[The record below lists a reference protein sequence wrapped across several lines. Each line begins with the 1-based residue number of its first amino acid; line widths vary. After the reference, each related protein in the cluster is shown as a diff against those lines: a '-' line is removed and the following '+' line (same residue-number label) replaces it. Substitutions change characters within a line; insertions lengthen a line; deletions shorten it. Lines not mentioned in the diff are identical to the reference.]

1 MDKRFRRLSLRSA
14 ALAVADLVMPRVCVV
29 CGRKLILKEKHI
41 CTACEAD
48 LPLTHFS
55 LIRDNPMAQSFNALI
70 QREIDVRDE
79 CHSEQREESAP
90 EPFSYAAALIFYSSG
105 SPYKNIPRALKYH
118 RNFGAGRHFAAML
131 GRELA
136 ASPLFADVDLVVPV
150 PLHAAR
156 RWNRGYNQAEI
167 IAGEVTRTMA
177 EARKAPGPEMDARL
191 LRRVRRTRTQTRL
204 GKDLRYANVR
214 TAFAAKAPAERPRH
228 ILLVDD
234 VFTTGATLC
243 ASERALREA
252 LDSAFGPEGGIRISA
267 ATLACVGR

>member
-29 CGRKLILKEKHI
+29 CGRNLILKEKHI

-70 QREIDVRDE
+70 QREIDAK
-79 CHSEQREESAP
+79 EESAP

-136 ASPLFADVDLVVPV
+136 TSPLFSDVDLVIPV

-156 RWNRGYNQAEI
+156 RWSRGYNQAEV
-167 IAGEVTRTMA
+167 IAREVARAMA
-177 EARKAPGPEMDARL
+177 EARKTPGPKINTAI
-191 LRRVRRTRTQTRL
+191 LRRVSRTRTQTRL

-214 TAFAAKAPAERPRH
+214 TAFTAKAPAERPRH

-243 ASERALREA
+243 ASERALRNA
-252 LDSAFGPEGGIRISA
+252 LDAAFGPGGSIRISA
-267 ATLACVGR
+267 ATLAVTGR